1 MSASISECNHALVNF
16 YIHKILILAGVAGSP
31 VGVIAETVVYQMC
44 QRTET
49 PVRTVQILHH
59 IRDELAIC
67 LFLLPAPVKALQVQL
82 VL

>member
-1 MSASISECNHALVNF
+1 M
-16 YIHKILILAGVAGSP
+16 ILAGVAGSP
-31 VGVIAETVVYQMC
+31 VGAMAETVAYQMY

-49 PVRTVQILHH
+49 PARTVQILHH

-67 LFLLPAPVKALQVQL
+67 LFLLPAPAKALQVQL

>member
-1 MSASISECNHALVNF
+1 MV
-16 YIHKILILAGVAGSP
+16 GSK
-31 VGVIAETVVYQMC
+31 VGVIAETVAYQMC
-44 QRTET
+44 QRTEP

-67 LFLLPAPVKALQVQL
+67 LFLLPAPAKVLQVQL